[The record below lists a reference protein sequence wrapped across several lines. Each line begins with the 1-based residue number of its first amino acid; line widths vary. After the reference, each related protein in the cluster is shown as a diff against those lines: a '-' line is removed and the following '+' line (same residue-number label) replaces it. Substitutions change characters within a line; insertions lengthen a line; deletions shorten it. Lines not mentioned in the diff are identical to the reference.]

1 MPYKPSSWV
10 CKPALIGACLKPEQI
25 GMVAAGRASGVKM
38 GDDGGGAPIVRMGVA
53 SRWIAGASASVIF
66 PWTIKSRRWRA
77 TERMGITLWAPTH
90 AYTNRRWGNPVR
102 MQHNAL
108 LGHSIVFMMIIRL
121 ITCRKAGD
129 IRSVPGMWTHW
140 SGRVWVGECFFW

>member
-10 CKPALIGACLKPEQI
+10 CKPSLIGVCLKPEQI

-66 PWTIKSRRWRA
+66 PWTIKSRRW
-77 TERMGITLWAPTH
+77 
-90 AYTNRRWGNPVR
+90 
-102 MQHNAL
+102 
-108 LGHSIVFMMIIRL
+108 
-121 ITCRKAGD
+121 
-129 IRSVPGMWTHW
+129 
-140 SGRVWVGECFFW
+140 